1 MSQMRREAIL
11 DIISYGMCVA
21 LFFEMDSANILMNK
35 VYMYS
40 IKEWL
45 DRVN

>member
-1 MSQMRREAIL
+1 MTRSQQIL
-11 DIISYGMCVA
+11 DIITYGMCVA
-21 LFFEMDSANILMNK
+21 FWFEADSANILMNK

-40 IKEWL
+40 VKEWL